1 MNEMT
6 LKEIQEQMEIADQ
19 LYEDCIENIDLV
31 ELLNSPI
38 AKKKAKAH
46 MCGTIIEQYFKALI
60 VWKGGTWQEM
70 KKLSH
75 NLLELYKLLDNEGKK
90 ILLKMFDID
99 YEKFKKKETPK
110 PTTSNPF
117 SSKFNSSFLTN
128 GKYDGEYNFPK
139 QLSQEMLNLEYFE
152 QLLSKVN
159 VPSLRYANSQFVL
172 SDKDLIRLIDL
183 STNMHVLS
191 KLARG
196 EREQNI
202 NNNIRR

>member
-1 MNEMT
+1 MNEIT
-6 LKEIQEQMEIADQ
+6 LKEIQEQMEIADE
-19 LYEDCIENIDLV
+19 LYHDSIENINLE
-31 ELLNSPI
+31 ELLNSTI

-46 MCGTIIEQYFKALI
+46 ICGMVIEQYFKALI

-99 YEKFKKKETPK
+99 YEKFKKKETPVLIS
-110 PTTSNPF
+110 SNPF
-117 SSKFNSSFLTN
+117 ISKYFLTN

-152 QLLSKVN
+152 QLLLKVN

-172 SDKDLIRLIDL
+172 SNKDLIRLIDL
-183 STNMHVLS
+183 SNNMHVLS

-196 EREQNI
+196 EKEQTIDYKKN
-202 NNNIRR
+202 R